1 MHGGRDLPVTGIKGH
16 TGHTGAASGA
26 MSAVAALETFD
37 TGMLP
42 NAFGT
47 DVVDPEADF
56 RVITEKPAQVEAEVI
71 QINSFGFGG
80 QNASLIL
87 RRPADRS

>member
-1 MHGGRDLPVTGIKGH
+1 
-16 TGHTGAASGA
+16 
-26 MSAVAALETFD
+26 MSAVAALETFES
-37 TGMLP
+37 GMLP
-42 NAFGT
+42 NAAGT

-56 RVITEKPAQVEAEVI
+56 RVITEKPTHVEAEVI

-87 RRPADRS
+87 RKPSA